1 MSKYEKITKLE
12 NRIMK
17 IDKMIYKLIQK
28 KFESIEKID
37 ELKLK

>member
-1 MSKYEKITKLE
+1 MSKYEEITKLE
-12 NRIMK
+12 NRIIK
-17 IDKMIYKLIQK
+17 IDKLIYKLIQK

>member
-1 MSKYEKITKLE
+1 MSKYEEITKLE
-12 NRIMK
+12 NRIIN
-17 IDKMIYKLIQK
+17 IDKLIYKLIQK